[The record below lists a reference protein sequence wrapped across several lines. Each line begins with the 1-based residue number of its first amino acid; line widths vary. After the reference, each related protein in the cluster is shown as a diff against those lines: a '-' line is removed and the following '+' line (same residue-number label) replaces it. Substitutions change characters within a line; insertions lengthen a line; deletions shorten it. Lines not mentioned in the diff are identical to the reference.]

1 VGGSGS
7 GGGSVVG
14 KGCDVSV
21 RFWLLY
27 IYICNLCVFIDMISV
42 VYMFNIV
49 IIYHYGMCLLI

>member
-14 KGCDVSV
+14 KGCDVAA

-27 IYICNLCVFIDMISV
+27 ICIYMGGNLCVFIDMISV
-42 VYMFNIV
+42 VI
-49 IIYHYGMCLLI
+49 